1 MNNATNNNDGSMH
14 SRADAESGDGDAIRR
29 RVEHAR
35 DVVENIRDRAEVAFR
50 EKPYL
55 LPVTAGAVGFGVGV
69 LLGSKITRFVL
80 FTALGTVLSEALG
93 GEIKRIS
100 RDFME
105 NLQERLDVPE
115 RLEEGDRAPA
125 E

>member
-1 MNNATNNNDGSMH
+1 MNNATNSNDGSMR
-14 SRADAESGDGDAIRR
+14 SRRESGAGDGIRQ

-35 DVVENIRDRAEVAFR
+35 DIVETLRDKAEVAFR

-55 LPVTAGAVGFGVGV
+55 LPVTTGAVGFGLGL
-69 LLGSKITRFVL
+69 LLGSKVTRFLL
-80 FTALGTVLSEALG
+80 FTAVGTLLSDALG

-100 RDFME
+100 RDFMD
-105 NLQERLDVPE
+105 NLQERLDVRE
-115 RLEEGDRAPA
+115 QLEEGETAHS